1 MLPHSHF
8 LFAFLIGLIFTKL
21 GFFSWKF
28 ALFCGI
34 IAVLVD
40 LDHYVEHILHA
51 KKDKFSIRATWNNSI
66 KLHKFNQ
73 RSFIHHFKGAIFLTV
88 LFAALY
94 LINAKI
100 ALVLAIGYYSHLL
113 LDLPPSIKDKIM
125 RLKLGKWYFNEKYLE
140 IIFDIVILIIIF
152 FLKLFS

>member
-73 RSFIHHFKGAIFLTV
+73 RSFIHYFKGAIFLTV
-88 LFAALY
+88 LFAAIY

-113 LDLPPSIKDKIM
+113 LDLPYFHKQKIL
-125 RLKLGKWYFNEKYLE
+125 RLKLGKWYFNEKYPE
-140 IIFDIVILIIIF
+140 IIFDVLLVIILS
-152 FLKLFS
+152 LLFIQ